1 MRTITL
7 TDEQHRDLMKYLSR
21 SLKRSK
27 RKLQQNLDAL
37 TDPWLQD
44 ELIHNS
50 IKEQAQKNRGDVERK
65 EELLKII
72 EKSPAK

>member
-7 TDEQHRDLMKYLSR
+7 TDEQHKDLMKYLSK

-37 TDPWLQD
+37 VDPWLQD
-44 ELIHNS
+44 ELIHSLAEENA
-50 IKEQAQKNRGDVERK
+50 KKNRGDVERK

-72 EKSPAK
+72 EKSPTK